1 MKYILHSCIFV
12 LVFTSSLSLSWQISQ
27 IHIHPQFTSG
37 IQPSHDVALLKM
49 EKEIIFSHEVYP
61 ACVHREEFPAQK
73 IAAVSKIAMIVEAN
87 DNNIKISDLCHNC

>member
-1 MKYILHSCIFV
+1 
-12 LVFTSSLSLSWQISQ
+12 
-27 IHIHPQFTSG
+27 
-37 IQPSHDVALLKM
+37 M